1 MAWNSSETL
10 LTAAIVAVAVSV
22 LVWGWL
28 RARPYGR
35 LGLLSWLQSL
45 VLMAPWLLFLGL
57 FAAGIYIN
65 LISVL
70 LLLVLSTGAYI
81 YLGRRLR
88 AAGQEELLR
97 DRAAQRLQKQQER
110 DAENASEPASIGT
123 NTARETAGVPPIPSE
138 DLKAIQGIFGIDT
151 FFATET
157 IPYQEGAIFK
167 GNLRGE
173 PGPSR
178 DRLAANLEAALGE
191 KYRLFLVES
200 PDGRP
205 VIIVLPSSDD
215 PKPAGPALKLLA
227 VGLAIGAIATVLEAF
242 GLLVGFDFFQ
252 TPSQFREA
260 LPLAVGLW
268 LVLGIHEAGHWVLAR
283 RHNLRLGWPF
293 FIPSLQVGCFGAITR
308 IESLIPNRNALF
320 DVAIA
325 GPAAGGLL
333 SLLMLVVGLSLAGA
347 DSAFQVPSSFFQSSV
362 LVGALAKVVLG
373 DQLQNTLVDV
383 HPLAIIGWLGLTITA
398 LNVLPAGQLDGGRIV
413 QAIYGRKLARRA
425 TFATLAILGAI
436 ALFNPINPVPLYWAI
451 LVLFLQRN
459 QERPSLD
466 ELTEP
471 DDARAALGLLAL
483 FLTLA
488 TLIPLSPSLAGS
500 LGIGG

>member
-10 LTAAIVAVAVSV
+10 LTAAIVVVAAGV
-22 LVWGWL
+22 LLWGWL

-45 VLMAPWLLFLGL
+45 VLMMPWLLFLGL
-57 FAAGIYIN
+57 FAAGVYIN
-65 LISVL
+65 LIGIL
-70 LLLVLSTGAYI
+70 TLLVLSTSAYI

-97 DRAAQRLQKQQER
+97 DRAAKRLQKQQER
-110 DAENASEPASIGT
+110 AATTTGDGDEAT
-123 NTARETAGVPPIPSE
+123 QETAGVPPIPAE

-178 DRLAANLEAALGE
+178 ERLATKLEAALGE

-200 PDGRP
+200 PNGRP
-205 VIIVLPSSDD
+205 VVIVLPSSDD

-227 VGLAIGAIATVLEAF
+227 LGLVVGAIATIFEAF

-252 TPSQFREA
+252 TPDQFRTA
-260 LPLAVGLW
+260 LPLA
-268 LVLGIHEAGHWVLAR
+268 LGFWAILGVHELGHWLLAR
-283 RHNLRLGWPF
+283 RHQLRLGWPF
-293 FIPSLQVGCFGAITR
+293 FVPSLQVGCFGAITR
-308 IESLIPNRNALF
+308 IESLIPSRNALF

-333 SLLMLVVGLSLAGA
+333 SLLMLVVGLSLSQTE
-347 DSAFQVPSSFFQSSV
+347 SAFQVPSNFFQSSV

-373 DQLQNTLVDV
+373 DQLQSTLVDV
-383 HPLAIIGWLGLTITA
+383 HPLAIIGWLGLTVTA

-425 TFATLAILGAI
+425 TIATLAILGAI

-500 LGIGG
+500 LGIGS